1 MTNQMEIIQQMHI
14 YQPLANSL
22 IVNSANKFISLF
34 LKVLSNFLEEYLM
47 HLATISIL
55 FLVSLMWW
63 SIEPTI

>member
-34 LKVLSNFLEEYLM
+34 LKASSNCLEGYLM
-47 HLATISIL
+47 HLAIISIL